1 MPINAKANVDKCHLL
16 VSCTQKANIK
26 IENFWIDNSEIK
38 KLLRI
43 KSDCKVTFD
52 EHVLDLCVK
61 KQVESSMP

>member
-1 MPINAKANVDKCHLL
+1 MPVNAKANADKCHIL

-26 IENFWIDNSEIK
+26 IENFWIDNSESQ

-43 KSDCKVTFD
+43 KFDSKTTFD